1 MRRQV
6 HQHCSEPDH
15 PILPASDDL
24 PVPAGAVCP
33 QDLGFGALAYLA
45 YLDPDKPRL
54 CKDFYRTIIL
64 MRSPKK
70 VDALGLR

>member
-33 QDLGFGALAYLA
+33 QGFGFGALAYL
-45 YLDPDKPRL
+45 DPDRPRL
-54 CKDFYRTIIL
+54 CKDFYKDIIL
-64 MRSPKK
+64 IRS
-70 VDALGLR
+70 